1 MIYFDDQ
8 TNQYKF
14 YDLIAKYEAYGH
26 PQEIYTNDTKR
37 FERMVA
43 KHSTNFKNLEFL
55 KPIISTEQ
63 ELRLQEV
70 NNLPNLETN
79 QNGEY
84 QEYVEFHYINPETE
98 DPFLQSKLNTD
109 EAQLGEIRR
118 AAKQK
123 KLVLAQYRYER
134 ETAGVT
140 LPDGSIIDT
149 DRQSQAMLANA
160 YNVLSQPFITT
171 VDWKNR
177 TGWVTIDFATVKPIY
192 EICAKHVQKCFT
204 AERKVCEY
212 LLSRSSASEVY
223 SADIR
228 QLFDAEFDNLD

>member
-1 MIYFDDQ
+1 MIYFDNQ

-26 PQEIYTNDTKR
+26 PQEIYTNDIKR
-37 FERMVA
+37 FEKMVA
-43 KHSTNFKNLEFL
+43 KHSTNFKNLQFL
-55 KPIISTEQ
+55 KPTISTEQ
-63 ELRLQEV
+63 ELRLQEI
-70 NNLPNLETN
+70 NSLPNLETN

-84 QEYVEFHYINPETE
+84 QEYVEFYYINPETE
-98 DPFLQSKLNTD
+98 DTFLQSKLNTT
-109 EAQLGEIRR
+109 EAQLGEIKR

-123 KLVLAQYRYER
+123 QLVLAQYRYER

-140 LPDGSIIDT
+140 LQDGSIIDT

-177 TGWVTIDFATVKPIY
+177 TGWVTIDFATVAPIY

-212 LLSRSSASEVY
+212 LLSRTSASEVQ
-223 SADIR
+223 SADIK
-228 QLFDAEFDNLD
+228 QLFDAEFDNLV